1 MGYGTFVYVVGGYG
15 TVPDGTVLLF
25 LFLGF
30 TGRYR
35 YPVLMYRYVVY
46 RYGTDPKVPYFHAIF
61 GFESQ

>member
-1 MGYGTFVYVVGGYG
+1 M
-15 TVPDGTVLLF
+15 VPDGTVMLF

-35 YPVLMYRYVVY
+35 YPVLMYVVY

-61 GFESQ
+61 GFKSQ